1 MPDSG
6 KKYKFNTTEAI
17 QSKQSKSYSISL
29 EPFLHL
35 IKIQLNKKLLQ
46 YAYLKHIAQ
55 FKMNKLYPF
64 NKVNNLKSFTR
75 NTILLGIVPF
85 HIILLSADLVYYSL
99 QHKTISRAPVT
110 MT

>member
-6 KKYKFNTTEAI
+6 KKYEFNTIEAI
-17 QSKQSKSYSISL
+17 QSKQSKSYSVSL

-35 IKIQLNKKLLQ
+35 IKIQLNRKLLQ

-55 FKMNKLYPF
+55 FKIYPF

-75 NTILLGIVPF
+75 NTIFLGIVPF
-85 HIILLSADLVYYSL
+85 HIILLNADLVYYSL